1 MRRRLET
8 FGGET
13 TELGNEQSLAEV
25 QRDLFVIEN
34 LEELKGKI
42 EGNSEMKK
50 RAELYANR
58 E

>member
-1 MRRRLET
+1 MRRSLET

-25 QRDLFVIEN
+25 QKDLFTREN
-34 LEELKGKI
+34 LEELERKVKGS
-42 EGNSEMKK
+42 SEMKK
-50 RAELYANR
+50 TAEQYANR